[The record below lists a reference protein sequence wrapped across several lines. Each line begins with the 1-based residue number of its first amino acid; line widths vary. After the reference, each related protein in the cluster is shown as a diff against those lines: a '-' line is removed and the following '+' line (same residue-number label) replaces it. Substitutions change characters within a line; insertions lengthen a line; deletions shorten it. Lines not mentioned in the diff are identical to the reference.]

1 MPGVFG
7 IESTEKKKAL
17 EGYNQFQLGRV
28 SAVKHFVTHPGV
40 TILTAAVMHAVMH
53 SQGRNESKINTWA
66 SAEKV
71 GSVICAH
78 CNCMAG

>member
-7 IESTEKKKAL
+7 IESTENKKAL

-28 SAVKHFVTHPGV
+28 SAVKHFVTDPGV
-40 TILTAAVMHAVMH
+40 TILTAAVMH
-53 SQGRNESKINTWA
+53 SQGLNESKINTWVA
-66 SAEKV
+66 AEKV

-78 CNCMAG
+78 CSCMAG

>member
-7 IESTEKKKAL
+7 IESTENKKAL

-28 SAVKHFVTHPGV
+28 SAVKHFVTGV
-40 TILTAAVMHAVMH
+40 TILTAAVMH
-53 SQGRNESKINTWA
+53 SQGLNEGNIKTWA
-66 SAEKV
+66 AAEKV

-78 CNCMAG
+78 CSCMAG

>member
-1 MPGVFG
+1 M
-7 IESTEKKKAL
+7 IESMKNKKAF

-28 SAVKHFVTHPGV
+28 SAVKHFGTDPGV
-40 TILTAAVMHAVMH
+40 TILTAAVMH
-53 SQGRNESKINTWA
+53 SQGLNERKINTWA
-66 SAEKV
+66 AAGKV